1 MNSPDDVSTR
11 GDNDMSDIEAQV
23 TKLLRKIGWDASDL
37 AQIEVYARMSP
48 ARKVE
53 QMLSIRYSHVKLLK
67 ARLRQEHPDLSEAAL
82 SALLQEHLDLVRED
96 KSGGYL

>member
-1 MNSPDDVSTR
+1 MTSPDDASDK
-11 GDNDMSDIEAQV
+11 GDNDTSDIEAQV

-53 QMLSIRYSHVKLLK
+53 QMFRIREGYIRLLK
-67 ARLRQEHPDLSEAAL
+67 ERLRREHPDYSETQLSD
-82 SALLQEHLDLVRED
+82 LLQEHLDLVRED
-96 KSGGYL
+96 KRFAY

>member
-1 MNSPDDVSTR
+1 MTSPDDATGK
-11 GDNDMSDIEAQV
+11 GDKDTSDIEAQV

-53 QMLSIRYSHVKLLK
+53 QMFSIREGYIRLLK
-67 ARLRQEHPDLSEAAL
+67 ARLRREHPDYSEIQLSD
-82 SALLQEHLDLVRED
+82 LLQEHLDLVRED
-96 KSGGYL
+96 KRFAY

>member
-1 MNSPDDVSTR
+1 MTSDSAKDGDDK
-11 GDNDMSDIEAQV
+11 DANDIEAQV
-23 TKLLRKIGWDASDL
+23 TRLLRKIGWDASDL

-67 ARLRQEHPDLSEAAL
+67 ARLRREHPDLSEAAL

-96 KSGGYL
+96 KRFAY

>member
-1 MNSPDDVSTR
+1 MTSPDDVNDK
-11 GDNDMSDIEAQV
+11 GDKDTSDIEAQV

-37 AQIEVYARMSP
+37 AQIEVYAHMSP

-53 QMLSIRYSHVKLLK
+53 QMFSIRYDHVKLLE
-67 ARLRQEHPDLSEAAL
+67 ARLRREHPDLSEAAL

-96 KSGGYL
+96 KRFAY

>member
-1 MNSPDDVSTR
+1 MTSSHDAPGK
-11 GDNDMSDIEAQV
+11 GDNATSDIEAQV

-53 QMLSIRYSHVKLLK
+53 QMFSIRRSYIRLLK
-67 ARLRQEHPDLSEAAL
+67 ARLRREHPDYSETELSD
-82 SALLQEHLDLVRED
+82 LLQKQLDLVRED
-96 KSGGYL
+96 KRFAY

>member
-1 MNSPDDVSTR
+1 MTSPDDASGK
-11 GDNDMSDIEAQV
+11 GDKDTSDIEAQV

-53 QMLSIRYSHVKLLK
+53 QMFRIRQSYIRLLK
-67 ARLRQEHPDLSEAAL
+67 ARLRREHPDYSEAQL
-82 SALLQEHLDLVRED
+82 SDLLQEHLDLVRED
-96 KSGGYL
+96 KRFAY

>member
-1 MNSPDDVSTR
+1 MTSSDDATGK
-11 GDNDMSDIEAQV
+11 GDKDTSDIEAQV
-23 TKLLRKIGWDASDL
+23 TKLLRKIGWDASDM

-53 QMLSIRYSHVKLLK
+53 QMLRIRYGCVKLLK
-67 ARLRQEHPDLSEAAL
+67 ARLRREHPDLSEAAL

-96 KSGGYL
+96 KRFAY